1 MLLVHIHR
9 INKVFAMDP
18 LLQSSL
24 VLMLVGISTVFAFLI
39 LLKFVIQLSSP
50 FVQKLSFMMPDPVPP
65 APKKPA
71 AMKSDA
77 EIALA
82 IAAALRAAG
91 K

>member
-1 MLLVHIHR
+1 MLLAQIHR

-50 FVQKLSFMMPDPVPP
+50 FVQKLSFMMPAPVPP

-71 AMKSDA
+71 ATKSDA